1 MINTKFKKI
10 YELSNE
16 LQEKYYKEDYERLS
30 KIEKDIGTFE
40 EYVNNEKKESNRVIP
55 DDRKKQIEDA
65 YILKDSITKEDIV
78 FSLYLVHFMHTDPI
92 EFDENYK
99 PLPLKEKEIFEY
111 GAVVS
116 TTDETGYYS
125 ISGVFGGVEN
135 DDHIAQDKYNV
146 LKSRI
151 ENTSLDELLDEI
163 ENSIL
168 EQINDKK

>member
-78 FSLYLVHFMHTDPI
+78 FNLYLVHFVHTDPI

-111 GAVVS
+111 GTVVS
-116 TTDETGYYS
+116 TNDEKGYYS
-125 ISGVFGGVEN
+125 ISGVFGGVEY

-151 ENTSLDELLDEI
+151 EKTSLNELLDEI